1 MEGQCRSRGQR
12 NGRNGGMECNVNQVY
27 VMETVPIISLL
38 SFPTIIHRSTEYT
51 EYNISKSQE
60 AGDLLDMGILG
71 T

>member
-1 MEGQCRSRGQR
+1 
-12 NGRNGGMECNVNQVY
+12 MECNVNQVY